1 MPAFLAPI
9 LARLGIIPRWVW
21 LALAAGL
28 LILWHQS
35 HAARQISAARLA
47 GRQEQAAADTAA
59 FRAAQDAATARQDA
73 LITAAATRARA
84 ISERTS
90 RELEASAVDID
101 AAVAAKLRAHA
112 AREARA
118 GGAGG
123 DAAAALSG
131 AAASDPEAH
140 CAATG
145 WLPFGRALTLARDA
159 ERDAAQARACT
170 GWVLEQQAAWPAPAP
185 DPTPAN

>member
-59 FRAAQDAATARQDA
+59 FAEALRLAEARQRAAIEAQR
-73 LITAAATRARA
+73 
-84 ISERTS
+84 S
-90 RELEASAVDID
+90 RASAITERNTRDHAQALADID
-101 AAVAAKLRAHA
+101 AAVAGKLRGQA

-118 GGAGG
+118 GAAGAGG
-123 DAAAALSG
+123 AAALSG
-131 AAASDPEAH
+131 AASGDPDAH

-145 WLPFGRALTLARDA
+145 WLPFGRALSLATDA

-170 GWVLEQQAAWPAPAP
+170 GWVIAQRAAWPATQ
-185 DPTPAN
+185 TPAN